1 MSDFQLQFQEQIDF
15 LSQKINLP
23 TETHNEIT
31 SRQHDRA
38 FVVAGAM
45 KADLLN
51 DLHQAVNQAVADGQ
65 SFKQFQDS
73 FDDILAKHGW
83 LNDTDKGYKAW
94 RARVIYQTNLRTSH
108 AAGRYKQMT
117 DPVVLKRR
125 PYWRYRHNTIENP
138 RIQHQRWDNL
148 VLPADAQFWKFNF
161 PPNGYGCKCSVEAIN
176 ERQLKA
182 MGKNGPD
189 DEPSFDSDRTDFD
202 SAPGA
207 SWFPDLN
214 KYPEPIA
221 KAFVAENM
229 RDGVFERWLQRI
241 GGQVAELVATVAYRH
256 ASEGD
261 KVKIRRRIA
270 QGEKYPVAVLSS
282 DQQAMLGVKTQVVL
296 FSEDDAI
303 KQTVSRQG
311 NTGFDIKSYL
321 HVQTLLEQAVLIVR
335 QNIQQQHTLWIE
347 GFDPDG
353 QRYIA
358 VLHQTKDNKELFLKS
373 YRLDSKTDLSKE
385 KEKGEVLYER

>member
-1 MSDFQLQFQEQIDF
+1 
-15 LSQKINLP
+15 
-23 TETHNEIT
+23 
-31 SRQHDRA
+31 
-38 FVVAGAM
+38 
-45 KADLLN
+45 
-51 DLHQAVNQAVADGQ
+51 
-65 SFKQFQDS
+65 
-73 FDDILAKHGW
+73 
-83 LNDTDKGYKAW
+83 
-94 RARVIYQTNLRTSH
+94 
-108 AAGRYKQMT
+108 
-117 DPVVLKRR
+117 
-125 PYWRYRHNTIENP
+125 
-138 RIQHQRWDNL
+138 
-148 VLPADAQFWKFNF
+148 
-161 PPNGYGCKCSVEAIN
+161 
-176 ERQLKA
+176 
-182 MGKNGPD
+182 
-189 DEPSFDSDRTDFD
+189 
-202 SAPGA
+202 
-207 SWFPDLN
+207 
-214 KYPEPIA
+214 
-221 KAFVAENM
+221 M

-241 GGQVAELVATVAYRH
+241 GGQVAELVATVAYRK